1 MKFTVAIALCC
12 AAQVFG
18 LGLPNTLAPQGTFQ
32 TVPPWQYATTFQNIL
47 LNGGTNGFGSAPL
60 SFVVPPTFSQSAKQ
74 YRRSVDWQNE
84 AAYIPLNNY
93 VLLSNA
99 DLSAVTPRS
108 KVLAM
113 GPTVRQLDVTGLG
126 ATVAHPALSTDS
138 FNYNVLTSTFN
149 AQSWSVAP
157 GDSYAW
163 TGASLDWNMIAL
175 SGYDQ
180 VLDVAWNTKLAGA
193 SQSVNGIVSGL
204 FCLFSNGLI
213 ANTVQVCDSI
223 VVPGPLL
230 GQNSYPQR
238 WLRTSPIS
246 DGLYFVKDTSLL
258 GIVSVQNGAQWLASK
273 NRKTHIAYGGFRPNH
288 VLNSGCDR
296 QNRLLPGD
304 APAFF
309 GDCPP

>member
-1 MKFTVAIALCC
+1 MKLTVAIALCC

-149 AQSWSVAP
+149 AQSWTVAP

-180 VLDVAWNTKLAGA
+180 VLDVAWNAKLAGA
-193 SQSVNGIVSGL
+193 SQSVNGILGVCG
-204 FCLFSNGLI
+204 FSP
-213 ANTVQVCDSI
+213 NTVQVCDFI
-223 VVPGPLL
+223 PL
-230 GQNSYPQR
+230 GQDTYTQR

-273 NRKTHIAYGGFRPNH
+273 NRKTHIAYGGFRPNTL
-288 VLNSGCDR
+288 LNSGCDR
-296 QNRLLPGD
+296 QNRLVAGD

-309 GDCPP
+309 GDCPS